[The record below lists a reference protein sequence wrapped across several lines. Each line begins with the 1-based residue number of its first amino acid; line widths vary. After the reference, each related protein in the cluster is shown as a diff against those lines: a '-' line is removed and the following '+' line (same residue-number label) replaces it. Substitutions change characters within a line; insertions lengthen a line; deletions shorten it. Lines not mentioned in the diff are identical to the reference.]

1 MLDHPNHTPKIKVKM
16 SKKKPLR
23 LPRKNLALNREHKD
37 ITCAVRLPKTMYEQ
51 LCEVAK
57 VENSSISDVIRTAL
71 VGKIEAFA
79 DKQMERELKAAKLEA
94 ELRRLR
100 GA

>member
-1 MLDHPNHTPKIKVKM
+1 M
-16 SKKKPLR
+16 SKKKPIR

>member
-1 MLDHPNHTPKIKVKM
+1 M
-16 SKKKPLR
+16 SKKKTSN
-23 LPRKNLALNREHKD
+23 LPRRNLALNREHKD

-51 LCEVAK
+51 LCEVANA
-57 VENSSISDVIRTAL
+57 ENSSISDIIRSAL
-71 VGKIEAFA
+71 VGKIEEFS